1 MDLEE
6 LGVVGVGVERRG
18 LLRTGGGR
26 GGAFLLNLV
35 PWDGL
40 GFGEVVAEVD
50 VFCFFNWDNGV
61 LESVDGEEDCALG
74 SVGLVSVSG
83 VFLFFEGF
91 WVLGAISRIK
101 YSNRIATQNQ
111 QLNQQTTHKLSIS

>member
-1 MDLEE
+1 MGCEE
-6 LGVVGVGVERRG
+6 LGGFGFGEERRE
-18 LLRTGGGR
+18 LLRNSGGR
-26 GGAFLLNLV
+26 GGAFRLNLV
-35 PWDGL
+35 PWGDL

-50 VFCFFNWDNGV
+50 GCFVFNLDNGV
-61 LESVDGEEDCALG
+61 LKSVDGEEVCALG